1 MSEAPQGRKVG
12 LILGGCAVLAV
23 VAIAFF
29 LIGKSTSSKSSATS
43 APTKVPSGSVTSA
56 KASSG
61 NGSTGSSGSNG
72 SPTSVPSKNAT
83 TIAQAPAGAN
93 AGKSGLKTV
102 TASAL
107 PPEARITLK
116 LIDAN
121 GPFPYSRDGVTFSNL
136 EKILPK
142 QAKGYYHE
150 YTVVTPGSKDRGA
163 RRIIAGEKGER
174 FYTDDH
180 YASFKEVVG

>member
-1 MSEAPQGRKVG
+1 MSDAPQRRKLG
-12 LILGGCAVLAV
+12 LIIGGCAALAV
-23 VAIAFF
+23 VALAFF
-29 LIGKSTSSKSSATS
+29 LIGTSTSSKSSATTS
-43 APTKVPSGSVTSA
+43 ASKVPSGPVSSVT
-56 KASSG
+56 ASSG
-61 NGSTGSSGSNG
+61 NGSSASSG
-72 SPTSVPSKNAT
+72 SPTSAPAKNAT
-83 TIAQAPAGAN
+83 TVALAPAGVN

-102 TASAL
+102 AASAL
-107 PPEARITLK
+107 PPEARVTLK

-163 RRIIAGEKGER
+163 RRIIAGQKGER